1 MKPRL
6 IKIINKLKNYKN
18 KLKIRVKQLQEKTEL
33 PDSKIKR
40 GALGMITVFSI
51 FGISWFGSKLPAV
64 AKDLVPKNNNNPSPG
79 ITPTSQSKP
88 TDETI
93 TEIIG
98 GMAAVICGAA
108 ATSTSYL
115 LGGVC
120 GIIVVIAIKR
130 LEGK

>member
-1 MKPRL
+1 MKSRL
-6 IKIINKLKNYKN
+6 IKINNKLKGYKN
-18 KLKIRVKQLQEKTEL
+18 KLKIRLKQLKGETKL

-40 GALGMITVFSI
+40 GALGMISVLSI
-51 FGISWFGSKLPAV
+51 FGISWFGCKLPAA
-64 AKDLVPKNNNNPSPG
+64 AKDLVPKNNPSPG
-79 ITPTSQSKP
+79 VTPAPQAKP

-93 TEIIG
+93 TGVLG
-98 GMAAVICGAA
+98 GMAGVVCGAA

-115 LGGVC
+115 LGGIC